1 MGINGLINHLPTY
14 FFLSLSYPQFPLI
27 SENLITSI
35 RAIDE
40 TTQS

>member
-1 MGINGLINHLPTY
+1 MGINELINHLPT
-14 FFLSLSYPQFPLI
+14 FLVSLSYLQFPLI

-35 RAIDE
+35 RAIDK